1 MLGDSC
7 VNSTDGRDG
16 QMKEDK
22 VMDKLHHPGKHVE
35 SKTNKIPML
44 VESKTNKFPMLV
56 DSMVPWAI

>member
-16 QMKEDK
+16 RIKEDQ
-22 VMDKLHHPGKHVE
+22 VMDKLHHLGKHVE

-44 VESKTNKFPMLV
+44 VES
-56 DSMVPWAI
+56 MVLWAIQKMK